1 MIFMAENTKKGK
13 SEKGKGKKPIFPRKD
28 AKKGFKREEKKVL
41 KKKDIKVESKT
52 DSDETSS
59 SDENIVPVPSVSKAI
74 DNWVPKTELGRMV
87 KEGKI
92 KTIDEILDK
101 GQAILEEEIVDT
113 LLPNMNADLLMI
125 GQAKG
130 KFGGGQKRVFRQT
143 QKKTEEG
150 NKPHFCTCSVCGDGN
165 GHVGVG
171 IGKAKE
177 TVPAREKA
185 IRKSK
190 MNIFKIRRGC
200 GSWVCNCAEP
210 HSIPY
215 KVAGKCSSVIV
226 ELMPAP
232 KGKGLVVE
240 KEIAKILEKAG
251 IKDVWC
257 RVEGQ
262 TRNKLTFVN
271 ATVDALRKLTQMK
284 VTPDQRKALGIADG
298 SIKIE
303 EQEHAGNEHVQESVQ
318 ETKDEST
325 TTTAN

>member
-1 MIFMAENTKKGK
+1 MVENTKKGK
-13 SEKGKGKKPIFPRKD
+13 SEKSKGKKPIFPRRD
-28 AKKGFKREEKKVL
+28 VKKGFKKDEKKIL
-41 KKKDIKVESKT
+41 KKKELSPEGESESE
-52 DSDETSS
+52 DVSNSDE
-59 SDENIVPVPSVSKAI
+59 EIVPVPSISKEI
-74 DNWVPKTELGRMV
+74 DNWVPKTELGRLV
-87 KEGKI
+87 KDGKI
-92 KTIDEILDK
+92 KAIDDILDK
-101 GQAILEEEIVDT
+101 GQAILEEEIVDA

-165 GHVGVG
+165 GHVGIGV
-171 IGKAKE
+171 GKAKE

-190 MNIFKIRRGC
+190 MNLFKIRRGC

-215 KVAGKCSSVIV
+215 KVTGKCSSVIV
-226 ELMPAP
+226 ELLPAP
-232 KGKGLVVE
+232 KGKGLIVE

-271 ATVDALRKLTQMK
+271 ATVNALKKLTRMK
-284 VTPDQRKALGIADG
+284 VSPIQRKALGIADG

-303 EQEHAGNEHVQESVQ
+303 EQEQHNNQQVSESL
-318 ETKDEST
+318 KESKEENT
-325 TTTAN
+325 TTTN

>member
-1 MIFMAENTKKGK
+1 MSENIKKGK
-13 SEKGKGKKPIFPRKD
+13 SEKSKGKKPVFPKKD
-28 AKKGFKREEKKVL
+28 VKKGFKKEDKKIL
-41 KKKDIKVESKT
+41 KKKDVAIEKAEDLDDSISSEEETIKG
-52 DSDETSS
+52 
-59 SDENIVPVPSVSKAI
+59 PVTSKAI
-74 DNWVPKTELGRMV
+74 DDWTPKTELGRLV

-92 KTIDEILDK
+92 NTIDEILDR
-101 GQAILEEEIVDT
+101 GRAILEEEIVDA
-113 LLPNMNADLLMI
+113 LLPNMNVDLLMI

-150 NKPHFCTCSVCGDGN
+150 NKPHFCTCAVCGDGN

-215 KVAGKCSSVIV
+215 KVVGKCSSVII
-226 ELMPAP
+226 ELLPAP

-262 TRNKLTFVN
+262 TRNKLTLVN
-271 ATVDALRKLTQMK
+271 ATVDALKKLTLMK
-284 VTPDQRKALGIADG
+284 VNPEQRKALGIADG

-303 EQEHAGNEHVQESVQ
+303 LEEEPAE
-318 ETKDEST
+318 ETISPVEEN
-325 TTTAN
+325 TTASTN

>member
-1 MIFMAENTKKGK
+1 MSENIKKGK
-13 SEKGKGKKPIFPRKD
+13 SEKSKGKKPVFPKKD
-28 AKKGFKREEKKVL
+28 VKKGFKKEDKKIL
-41 KKKDIKVESKT
+41 KKKDVAIEKAEDLDDSISSEEETIKG
-52 DSDETSS
+52 
-59 SDENIVPVPSVSKAI
+59 PVTSKAI
-74 DNWVPKTELGRMV
+74 DDWTPKTELGRLV

-92 KTIDEILDK
+92 NTIDEILDR
-101 GQAILEEEIVDT
+101 GRAILEEEIVDA
-113 LLPNMNADLLMI
+113 LLPNMNVDLLMI

-150 NKPHFCTCSVCGDGN
+150 NKPHFCTCAVCGDGN

-215 KVAGKCSSVIV
+215 KVVGKCSSVII
-226 ELMPAP
+226 ELLPAP

-262 TRNKLTFVN
+262 TRNKLTLVN
-271 ATVDALRKLTQMK
+271 ATVDALKKLTLMK
-284 VTPDQRKALGIADG
+284 VNPEQRKALGIVDG
-298 SIKIE
+298 AMKIE
-303 EQEHAGNEHVQESVQ
+303 AEEELTAKAVLPVKEGTSA
-318 ETKDEST
+318 ST
-325 TTTAN
+325 N